1 ETFFS
6 NSLTHF
12 SVTGCW
18 TLTSICSELCVFTI
32 CAHLD
37 YSTPSQRTTSSN
49 QHQMPDKMRWYMIAF
64 CIFLTLSVL
73 HFVLAAPVVV
83 GEIREV
89 VLRDEIATWEKWMDP
104 NDDAP
109 GIDIDAQGIK
119 ERGWVWPG
127 EWEQDPSD
135 INPPKGVS
143 SVGGSKGDGDGGD
156 AMQNS
161 QRLAGNMSP
170 APQSERPATAGLMT
184 FLRNWFQESAKPPN
198 GFRPRNSASGP
209 AGMPMWEF
217 QGTVD
222 SNAARVTSAS
232 SVHDL
237 PFRRQ
242 RIPDQLD

>member
-1 ETFFS
+1 MS
-6 NSLTHF
+6 
-12 SVTGCW
+12 
-18 TLTSICSELCVFTI
+18 
-32 CAHLD
+32 
-37 YSTPSQRTTSSN
+37 
-49 QHQMPDKMRWYMIAF
+49 DKMRWYMIAF
-64 CIFLTLSVL
+64 WIFLTLSIL
-73 HFVLAAPVVV
+73 HFALAAPVVV

-89 VLRDEIATWEKWMDP
+89 HSNHVEVLRDEIATWEKRMDP

-109 GIDIDAQGIK
+109 SIDIDAQGIK

-127 EWEQDPSD
+127 EWEQDHSD

-143 SVGGSKGDGDGGD
+143 PVGGSKGNGDGGD

-161 QRLAGNMSP
+161 QKLAENMSP

-209 AGMPMWEF
+209 AGMPMWEL
-217 QGTVD
+217 QETVD
-222 SNAARVTSAS
+222 SNAYVSDSSLLLQTTQVTIVLTPISMFRARATSPS

-237 PFRRQ
+237 PVRRQ
-242 RIPDQLD
+242 RILDQLD